1 MGSCPMFF
9 RVKPSVR
16 SGNRRRA
23 YRKRQCKAYALS
35 VLVSGADGTL
45 PGQFLDLSMGGVAAA
60 FASEKDPQWKA
71 GDVVE
76 VVVQSLSHGKVR
88 SPARVVYAKGL
99 DARLVRYGF
108 EFINAGDLY
117 AQLDTFYERL
127 FNRRS
132 SMRVRPSLDRKITL
146 ALTLG
151 GGRREAVIAEISATG
166 VGLVLAPEQG
176 AGIEVGQRVGVEFRL
191 PGTKAPFRGQAGV
204 VSVQATPERVVLG
217 LAFELQGAQGLGGQ
231 TRELEAFIEARAA
244 EMERWEASWS

>member
-1 MGSCPMFF
+1 MFF
-9 RVKPSVR
+9 QTKSSVR
-16 SGNRRRA
+16 GGNRRRA

-35 VLVSGADGTL
+35 VLVSGESASL

-60 FASEKDPQWKA
+60 FPSDKDPQWKA

-88 SPARVVYAKGL
+88 SPARVVYSRVL

-132 SMRVRPSLDRKITL
+132 SMRVRPSLDRKIKLVVTV
-146 ALTLG
+146 G
-151 GGRREAVIAEISATG
+151 GGRKRESSIAEISATG
-166 VGLVLAPEQG
+166 VGLVLAPGQA
-176 AGIEVGQRVGVEFRL
+176 AGIDVEQRVGVEFQL
-191 PGTKAPFRGQAGV
+191 PGTKEPFRGHACV
-204 VSVQATPERVVLG
+204 VSAKATPERVVLG
-217 LAFELQGAQGLGGQ
+217 LAFELKGGHGLGSQ
-231 TRELEAFIEARAA
+231 ARALEAFIEARAT
-244 EMERWEASWS
+244 EMERWETSWS